1 MVRGSNVTALLA
13 GEIKAV
19 DIVKI
24 LLFIHLFVFDGA
36 NIWCIPHNFSG
47 LIKIFFISP
56 LKYRTILN
64 LRAKK
69 ISEKVPE
76 MY

>member
-1 MVRGSNVTALLA
+1 M
-13 GEIKAV
+13 E
-19 DIVKI
+19 
-24 LLFIHLFVFDGA
+24 
-36 NIWCIPHNFSG
+36 
-47 LIKIFFISP
+47 IFFISP

-76 MY
+76 MYEKVEKC